1 MKEKEFNVDVE
12 YGKLKDQF
20 NLPNFKDLNSE
31 FELSDISEGEFLLR
45 SIRRRLCEKIDEFSN
60 IIEGFIFPQSASLA
74 NFYEVKFL
82 SDDEREKLSN
92 LFKRLMVLNRRNLM
106 FDLEPNEKEEA
117 EFITATY
124 GEWLTIKK
132 ELLGLVSIM
141 EKSWTEEDKIPTDKG
156 YFG

>member
-92 LFKRLMVLNRRNLM
+92 LFKRLMVLNRR
-106 FDLEPNEKEEA
+106 
-117 EFITATY
+117 
-124 GEWLTIKK
+124 
-132 ELLGLVSIM
+132 
-141 EKSWTEEDKIPTDKG
+141 
-156 YFG
+156 

>member
-106 FDLEPNEKEEA
+106 FDLAPNEKEEA